1 MNYDLLGD
9 IIVALNAIDQ
19 AQSQFPRNSV
29 EWLELGEIYKVLN
42 GVDLIPDLDQP
53 IPPYVFS
60 GPFAYSRA
68 CTLCRQEVA
77 HTEGEHLVLSRGI
90 EVQSC

>member
-1 MNYDLLGD
+1 MTNYDLLGD

-19 AQSQFPRNSV
+19 AQSQFPRGSEQWHDLKTIYLLLDLV
-29 EWLELGEIYKVLN
+29 EMPVKQE
-42 GVDLIPDLDQP
+42 
-53 IPPYVFS
+53 PYAFS